1 MNLKNYLILVHV
13 FFIVL
18 FLTKFINV
26 IQDRIDLTVYLF
38 WIVPMLVFYRFIVK
52 LNIKAYQWFC
62 FVLLIFDGYIQFFF
76 KENLFG
82 WPIQGSRVSS
92 FFKDE
97 LIVGSFL
104 FAFFLYIILI
114 PFLLLLHTT
123 TI

>member
-1 MNLKNYLILVHV
+1 MSLKNYLILVHV

-62 FVLLIFDGYIQFFF
+62 FVLLIYFMSSS
-76 KENLFG
+76 LRVFG
-82 WPIQGSRVSS
+82 TTPYWLDVT
-92 FFKDE
+92 E
-97 LIVGSFL
+97 LILICIL
-104 FAFFLYIILI
+104 FMHIMYGPKKIKSMN
-114 PFLLLLHTT
+114 
-123 TI
+123 